1 MNENQF
7 QRRVARL
14 NSAVLYLCYSQS
26 IKLKDVNPTHTLENI
41 NLLLNTT
48 LCDLGRIG
56 FVDPSNID
64 SQNLN
69 DLMTEQNSD
78 SEDENNLPQ
87 EWETIQ
93 HVMDMPSPSSML
105 QQQPAVNQSS
115 MAGQMLQTAQSS
127 IASFW
132 KGWTK

>member
-1 MNENQF
+1 MNEIQF

-26 IKLKDVNPTHTLENI
+26 IKLKDVNPAHTLENI

-48 LCDLGRIG
+48 LCDLGRTG
-56 FVDPSNID
+56 SVDPSNVD

-69 DLMTEQNSD
+69 YDLLTEQNSD
-78 SEDENNLPQ
+78 PEDENLPQ

-93 HVMDMPSPSSML
+93 HVQMDMHAL
-105 QQQPAVNQSS
+105 QPAVNQSS
-115 MAGQMLQTAQSS
+115 MAGQMMQTVSTF
-127 IASFW
+127 ASFW